1 MELFKAKVSVAEHFG
16 RSIGTDLGM
25 VKSEYQHVV
34 VEPYAPTYV
43 KKRIVTAAE
52 SDKYL
57 GMVMLCLVYCS
68 QFGELLSGIQTD

>member
-25 VKSEYQHVV
+25 VKSEYQHFV